1 MTGSNPTPEAQP
13 NTPAPGGIPPYATP
27 PAPQDYAKYSTPQ
40 TGYAQQP
47 QTAAHTPYSMP
58 PTGAYQQQTI
68 AMQYQYQPQ
77 RWNGM
82 AIAGFVCSFFVSLVG
97 LILSIIGLKQTKE
110 RNEKGHGLALAGVI
124 ISAASMAIAVILV
137 VVGFAFVGSTI
148 DNLDD
153 YADDNGYSYTDNG
166 SDSSSGYSDDSTT
179 GSGSGAD
186 TGDYS
191 GMDSHGLDL
200 DGDGSVD
207 YDYYTDPDSG
217 DTYYPPVDMN
227 LPW

>member
-13 NTPAPGGIPPYATP
+13 NTPAPGSIPPYVTP
-27 PAPQDYAKYSTPQ
+27 SAPQGYANYTVPQ

-47 QTAAHTPYSMP
+47 QTVANTPYSMP
-58 PTGAYQQQTI
+58 LTDAYQQHTI
-68 AMQYQYQPQ
+68 AAQYQPQ

-82 AIAGFVCSFFVSLVG
+82 AIAGFVCSFFISIVG

-137 VVGFAFVGSTI
+137 VVGFAFVGATVS
-148 DNLDD
+148 NLDD
-153 YADDNGYSYTDNG
+153 YANDNGYSYTDNG
-166 SDSSSGYSDDSTT
+166 SDSRSGYSDDSTN
-179 GSGSGAD
+179 GPGSGAD

-200 DGDGSVD
+200 DGNGSDD
-207 YDYYTDPDSG
+207 YNYYTDPNSG